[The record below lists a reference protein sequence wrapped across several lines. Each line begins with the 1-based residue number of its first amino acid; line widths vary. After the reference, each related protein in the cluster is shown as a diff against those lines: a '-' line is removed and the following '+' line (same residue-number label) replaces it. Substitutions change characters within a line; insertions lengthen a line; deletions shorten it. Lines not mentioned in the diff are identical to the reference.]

1 MRLRVLPLAALLLGG
16 LPACTGTLP
25 PPAAVAVAEN
35 HVREE
40 LYFGMR
46 KRDSTLVSEAAWQA
60 FVDSVVTPR
69 FPHGFTV
76 LTGYGQYQ
84 ADGEPLVREPTKVLI
99 LIHRGGP
106 DAERRTREIA
116 ALYCRRFDQESVMR
130 VRDRVEAEFLDFT
143 RAGKPEVLVNDAR
156 VDSTFVSATGLKF
169 ELGTLPPAGAVLKV
183 RERNPDGAEAALDHT
198 VPPPAAG

>member
-1 MRLRVLPLAALLLGG
+1 MRLRFLLILGLFFG
-16 LPACTGTLP
+16 PLPACTGTLP
-25 PPAAVAVAEN
+25 PSALPAAVES

-46 KRDSTLVSEAAWQA
+46 KPDATLVTEAEWQA

-69 FPHGFTV
+69 FPEGLTV

-106 DAERRTREIA
+106 DAERRIREIA
-116 ALYCRRFDQESVMR
+116 ALYCLRFDQKSVMR
-130 VRDRVEAEFLDFT
+130 VRDRVEAEL
-143 RAGKPEVLVNDAR
+143 
-156 VDSTFVSATGLKF
+156 
-169 ELGTLPPAGAVLKV
+169 LGRSG
-183 RERNPDGAEAALDHT
+183 
-198 VPPPAAG
+198 